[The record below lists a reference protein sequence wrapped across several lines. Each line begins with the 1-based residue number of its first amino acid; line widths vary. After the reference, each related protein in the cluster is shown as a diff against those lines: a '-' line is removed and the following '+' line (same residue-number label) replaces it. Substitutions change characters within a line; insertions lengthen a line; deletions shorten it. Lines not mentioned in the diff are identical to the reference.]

1 MKEACKSFVG
11 VHDFRNF
18 CKMDAEKVSNFER
31 TILSYSIAPCPGA
44 STGGT
49 TSGTPLEGTNSGDER
64 MTMWVATIRGHAFLW
79 HQVRNMMAV
88 LFLVG
93 MKLES
98 PDIVSQ
104 LLDLSKYP
112 RKPQYSMASGAP
124 LVLFECGFEGLHW
137 RTSSAAQARLCRE
150 MELIAES
157 RSVSLCMSRAMFDG
171 LELQEN
177 IRLSDGQI
185 AEGPWS
191 VTMKSVDVK
200 IPGDLCGLSGATGD
214 IAHMLLRDRPVENTY
229 EQRIQKIRAKQEAT
243 GRSGESS

>member
-124 LVLFECGFEGLHW
+124 LVLFECGFEVL
-137 RTSSAAQARLCRE
+137 
-150 MELIAES
+150 
-157 RSVSLCMSRAMFDG
+157 SLS
-171 LELQEN
+171 LP
-177 IRLSDGQI
+177 LSLFI
-185 AEGPWS
+185 YLFFTLSLSKHTIYEG
-191 VTMKSVDVK
+191 VCET
-200 IPGDLCGLSGATGD
+200 IFFQF
-214 IAHMLLRDRPVENTY
+214 R
-229 EQRIQKIRAKQEAT
+229 
-243 GRSGESS
+243 